1 MGFVEAEEE
10 LWHAEDDTVETA
22 PPGSKLDAA
31 PFDVC
36 ESILCPSSL
45 LAVIVGVTSKKREIH
60 ALLKLTPALTKKI

>member
-22 PPGSKLDAA
+22 PPGSKLDA
-31 PFDVC
+31 FDVC

-60 ALLKLTPALTKKI
+60 ALLKLTPASTKKI